1 MSYFTGK
8 IHITTADLGTVAN
21 EYTKSSVQ
29 ALAGFQTVTL
39 ALTAVH
45 ETPEGAPSIQYA
57 GGSVQSSRIARRTY
71 ILETEPFSFASER
84 TIGTTTLYQLMQA
97 PYLWLEVNTYAQN
110 PTVNVGNT
118 DQYHSSDYVIP
129 VTIDGFNL
137 EHKDDSGQKRVTITL
152 KHRYYNQ

>member
-29 ALAGFQTVTL
+29 ALTGFQTITL
-39 ALTAVH
+39 PLTAVH
-45 ETPEGAPSIQYA
+45 ETPEGAPAIQYA
-57 GGSVQSSRIARRTY
+57 GGSLQSSRIARRTY
-71 ILETEPFSFASER
+71 VLESEPFAFSNER
-84 TIGTTTLYQLMQA
+84 TIGTTTMYQLMQA
-97 PYLWLEVNTYAQN
+97 PFLWLEINVYSQNTS
-110 PTVNVGNT
+110 VNVGAT
-118 DQYHSSDYVIP
+118 DPYHSADYVIP
-129 VTIDGFNL
+129 VTMDGVNL